1 KWRRCGTYP
10 IAALP
15 RRAGWPSTEIVPQ
28 ESGISPRI
36 ALSRVDLPAPLG
48 PRMARNSPGWT
59 ESCTSCQMVRPPR
72 AMAASSTWMTGER
85 PAGADVGEVVTDR
98 SVIIASTPY
107 EVAGR
112 SPPPN
117 DYLPVAC

>member
-1 KWRRCGTYP
+1 M
-10 IAALP
+10 AALP
-15 RRAGWPSTEIVPQ
+15 RRAGWPSMEIVPRD
-28 ESGISPRI
+28 SGIRPRI

-59 ESCTSCQMVRPPR
+59 DSCTSFQMVRLPR
-72 AMAASSTWMTGER
+72 ATAAFSTWMTGER
-85 PAGADVGEVVTDR
+85 PAGADVGELVADR

-107 EVAGR
+107 EVASR

-117 DYLPVAC
+117 DYLPVACAR

>member
-1 KWRRCGTYP
+1 M
-10 IAALP
+10 AALP
-15 RRAGWPSTEIVPQ
+15 RRAGRPDTEIVPA
-28 ESGISPRI
+28 ESGNSPRI

-48 PRMARNSPGWT
+48 PRMARNSPGCT

-72 AMAASSTWMTGER
+72 ATAASSTWMTGER
-85 PAGADVGEVVTDR
+85 PAGADVGELVADR

-107 EVAGR
+107 EVVSS

-117 DYLPVAC
+117 DYLPVACARAV